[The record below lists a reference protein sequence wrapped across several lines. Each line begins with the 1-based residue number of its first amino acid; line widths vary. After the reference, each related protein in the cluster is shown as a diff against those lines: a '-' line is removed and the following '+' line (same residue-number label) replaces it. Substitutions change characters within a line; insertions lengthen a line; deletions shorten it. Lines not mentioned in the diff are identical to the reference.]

1 MNREL
6 FVSMQKRLSPSPEAR
21 AALEARLA
29 GKRRRAVPRYA
40 ILAACLLL
48 AAALP
53 LGQVVRDRAAWT
65 QVTAGFRPGVSA
77 SEPRLHSCV

>member
-40 ILAACLLL
+40 VLAACLLL
-48 AAALP
+48 AAAALP
-53 LGQVVRDRAAWT
+53 L
-65 QVTAGFRPGVSA
+65 
-77 SEPRLHSCV
+77 E